1 MAKVD
6 ANKTTTKSKDTSRS
20 PALSDR
26 AKYIQITNDALNL
39 LGERIR
45 NGTATSQE
53 LVKGVSLA
61 SEYER
66 FELERE
72 TMIKQQTLLDAK
84 VEDLKAQKQSAEFYQ
99 QAIKAIHIYS
109 GEDSHNDE
117 EVLVD
122 DQVV

>member
-6 ANKTTTKSKDTSRS
+6 ANNTTTKSKDTSRS

-84 VEDLKAQKQSAEFYQ
+84 VEDLKTQKQSAELYQ

-109 GEDSHNDE
+109 GEDSRDE
-117 EVLVD
+117 EVVID
-122 DQVV
+122 DQVL

>member
-6 ANKTTTKSKDTSRS
+6 ANNTTTKSNETSRS

-61 SEYER
+61 SEYEKY
-66 FELERE
+66 ELERE
-72 TMIKQQTLLDAK
+72 TMIKQQALLDAK
-84 VEDLKAQKQSAEFYQ
+84 VEDLKAQKQSAELYQ

-109 GEDSHNDE
+109 GEDSRDE
-117 EVLVD
+117 EVVLD